1 MPTIL
6 LVEDERSLSSVL
18 GFELKKSN
26 FDVEFAYDG
35 EEALE
40 KLEKIKPDLILLDLI
55 LPKINGFDVLEKIK
69 QNFNTRSIPVIVL
82 SNLGSD
88 DDIKR
93 AIKLGASDY
102 YVKAQHPLLEIVEK
116 ISKFLEIPRSPI
128 ETSKVLAEETPLI
141 KQEPPTVE
149 RVERAEIVPEV
160 KKEEKKEEKVAKKA
174 VTEETKEAKEALKIE
189 KEAIEETVGEGE
201 DKDDQ
206 KIKLPKGVRKFIRE
220 KKKEIKETISDP
232 KERHKKIIELY
243 EEFSHKKDG
252 QV

>member
-6 LVEDERSLSSVL
+6 LVEDERSLSEVL
-18 GFELKKSN
+18 GYELKRSN

-69 QNFNTRSIPVIVL
+69 RDFDTRSIPVIVL

-93 AIKLGASDY
+93 AIKLGAVDY

-116 ISKFLEIPRSPI
+116 ISKFLEIPRSPVG
-128 ETSKVLAEETPLI
+128 TSKSLAEEMPLI
-141 KQEPPTVE
+141 KQKAPTTKKSEEATIVS
-149 RVERAEIVPEV
+149 EI
-160 KKEEKKEEKVAKKA
+160 KKEEKAVLEEK
-174 VTEETKEAKEALKIE
+174 KEIKEISEISKEIAKEK
-189 KEAIEETVGEGE
+189 EGE
-201 DKDDQ
+201 EKDEEDDQ

-220 KKKEIKETISDP
+220 KKKEIKETVSDP
-232 KERHKKIIELY
+232 KERHQKITELY
-243 EEFSHKKDG
+243 EEFSHKKDDS
-252 QV
+252 QD

>member
-6 LVEDERSLSSVL
+6 LVEDERSLSGVL
-18 GFELKKSN
+18 GYELKRSN

-69 QNFNTRSIPVIVL
+69 QDFDTRLIPVIVL

-93 AIKLGASDY
+93 AIKLGAVDY

-128 ETSKVLAEETPLI
+128 ETSRSLAEEMPLI
-141 KQEPPTVE
+141 KQEAPTTKKSE
-149 RVERAEIVPEV
+149 EAAIVPKI
-160 KKEEKKEEKVAKKA
+160 KKEEKAVVEEKKEIKEIPEISKEIAKEE
-174 VTEETKEAKEALKIE
+174 EEE
-189 KEAIEETVGEGE
+189 KDEE
-201 DKDDQ
+201 DDQ

-220 KKKEIKETISDP
+220 KKKEIKETVSDP
-232 KERHKKIIELY
+232 KERHQKITELY
-243 EEFSHKKDG
+243 KEFSHKKDG
-252 QV
+252 QE

>member
-69 QNFNTRSIPVIVL
+69 QNFDTRSIPVIVL

-116 ISKFLEIPRSPI
+116 ISKFLETRLKLSLHTDKVFIKTLASGVDFLGWIHFPHHRI
-128 ETSKVLAEETPLI
+128 LRTSTKRRMFKNLDQNRTRESLI
-141 KQEPPTVE
+141 SYQGLLSHGNTYNLS
-149 RVERAEIVPEV
+149 
-160 KKEEKKEEKVAKKA
+160 KKLL
-174 VTEETKEAKEALKIE
+174 TK
-189 KEAIEETVGEGE
+189 
-201 DKDDQ
+201 
-206 KIKLPKGVRKFIRE
+206 P
-220 KKKEIKETISDP
+220 S
-232 KERHKKIIELY
+232 
-243 EEFSHKKDG
+243 
-252 QV
+252 

>member
-141 KQEPPTVE
+141 KQEPPVVE
-149 RVERAEIVPEV
+149 KAEIVPEV
-160 KKEEKKEEKVAKKA
+160 KKEEKKEEKVVKKA
-174 VTEETKEAKEALKIE
+174 VTEENKEAKEALKIG
-189 KEAIEETVGEGE
+189 KETIEETIEEGE

>member
-1 MPTIL
+1 MSIIL

-93 AIKLGASDY
+93 AIKLGAVDY

-128 ETSKVLAEETPLI
+128 ETSKVLTEELPPI
-141 KQEPPTVE
+141 KQEPPVVE
-149 RVERAEIVPEV
+149 KVEKAEIIPEI
-160 KKEEKKEEKVAKKA
+160 KKEEKVVEKA
-174 VTEETKEAKEALKIE
+174 AAGENKEAKKALKIE
-189 KEAIEETVGEGE
+189 KEAIKETTEEGE

-232 KERHKKIIELY
+232 KERHEKITELY

>member
-1 MPTIL
+1 MPIIL
-6 LVEDERSLSSVL
+6 LVEDERSLSGVL
-18 GFELKKSN
+18 GYELKRSN

-35 EEALE
+35 EEALK

-69 QNFNTRSIPVIVL
+69 QDFDTRSIPVIVL

-93 AIKLGASDY
+93 AIKLGAVDY

-116 ISKFLEIPRSPI
+116 ISKFLEIPRSPV
-128 ETSKVLAEETPLI
+128 ETSKPLAEEILTV
-141 KQEPPTVE
+141 KQELPVVKKIEEAIIAP
-149 RVERAEIVPEV
+149 EIKKEEEAV
-160 KKEEKKEEKVAKKA
+160 KEEKKEIKEIPEISK
-174 VTEETKEAKEALKIE
+174 ETAEIAKEE
-189 KEAIEETVGEGE
+189 KEEEEGDE
-201 DKDDQ
+201 YDQ

-220 KKKEIKETISDP
+220 KKKEIKETVIDP
-232 KERHKKIIELY
+232 KERHQKITELY

-252 QV
+252 QD